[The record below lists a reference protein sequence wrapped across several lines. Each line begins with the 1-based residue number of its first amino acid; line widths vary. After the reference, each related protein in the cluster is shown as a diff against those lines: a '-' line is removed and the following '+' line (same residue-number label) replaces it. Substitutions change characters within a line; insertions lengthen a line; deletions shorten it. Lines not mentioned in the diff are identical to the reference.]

1 VNTGSRWLLGG
12 RRSRAEQPQHGIDEV
27 TVIVDL
33 GEWPVQHVE
42 CPTVGQT
49 PANAPYDV
57 CVLRCVAIPD
67 GNSHLNYARQESG
80 RGDMTDEELII
91 EFALT
96 RLDNPNLDLEEI
108 AALVVRRTGADRMLE
123 FASRNLATRGE
134 LRGAVFPSA
143 VEHVLRV
150 VLTLRGPIN

>member
-1 VNTGSRWLLGG
+1 
-12 RRSRAEQPQHGIDEV
+12 
-27 TVIVDL
+27 
-33 GEWPVQHVE
+33 
-42 CPTVGQT
+42 
-49 PANAPYDV
+49 
-57 CVLRCVAIPD
+57 
-67 GNSHLNYARQESG
+67 
-80 RGDMTDEELII
+80 MTDEELLI

-96 RLDNPNLDLEEI
+96 RLDNPGLDLDEI

-150 VLTLRGPIN
+150 VLTLRGPID